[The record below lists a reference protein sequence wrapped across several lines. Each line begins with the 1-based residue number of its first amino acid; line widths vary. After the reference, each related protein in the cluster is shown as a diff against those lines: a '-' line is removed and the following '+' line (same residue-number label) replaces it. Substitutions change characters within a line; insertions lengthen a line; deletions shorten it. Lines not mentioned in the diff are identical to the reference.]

1 MSETAAFHILASV
14 NIKSHKLF
22 ALWGNKQLEAMGNRD
37 DDGAMAAAAIQ
48 QFGMAYN
55 IFFSVWFYI
64 TFLPL
69 TNRHLRSL
77 QVEFKYQGLFIST
90 PSSEVGGEIV

>member
-37 DDGAMAAAAIQ
+37 DDGAMAAAAFQ
-48 QFGMAYN
+48 QFGMASFQSLRLVRYN
-55 IFFSVWFYI
+55 FFA
-64 TFLPL
+64 
-69 TNRHLRSL
+69 TNESAFPFVTSRVQGSRSFHLNTI
-77 QVEFKYQGLFIST
+77 Q
-90 PSSEVGGEIV
+90 